1 MNPASRHY
9 GSWTEPGYFRT
20 LFYILSV
27 VVIAVMGSLSPDYG
41 QTGDEWLQL
50 EYGRHIWNYFVHGDP
65 RALNYDDMSLQYLG
79 QQFYGGLFDFGTE
92 ILHQWFPAIPHL
104 TLRHFVNALMG
115 AVMMIFT
122 GLLARRISGRW
133 SIGLLAL
140 LFMVFSPRIFGESMN
155 NPKDIPF
162 ATGFIM
168 GIYGLLALVQEVKTR
183 RLWRA
188 ALWVTLGF
196 GIAFG
201 VRSAGGLLFG
211 GYVGVFLVLRYLLN
225 KEWRADIGDQSYI
238 WTKKLSWALVLS
250 LVLGYIIGLLAWPW
264 GLASPIANPLQ
275 SLSEMTNRETQ
286 IRVLFEGAYRMNYA
300 MPWYYEFKWMVITNP
315 LIVILGILGFFVL
328 WMPAARRY
336 GWDMTLFVVFA
347 AFFPL
352 FYMIY
357 KNSSV
362 YDSWRHVFFLYPFWV
377 IMASL
382 AVDLILDR
390 LPQGRAPYLAWAL
403 AVLAL
408 LPEIFWTI
416 RSHPNQYVY
425 FNALQGGVKGAY
437 GQYDLDYYQNTGK
450 QAADW
455 IRENVEPLPDRKIIL
470 LSNMMGFDK
479 YFLPDTA
486 WIEYRYGRYANRHH
500 LEWDYYVSN
509 PRYLPAV
516 QMQQRIWPPPNT
528 IHTIDVD
535 GVPLAAIMEN
545 STQAGIQA
553 KAAFDSSQYGAAA
566 AHYAQYLDMDPT
578 DEQAWINYAI
588 CLASVGQGQQ
598 AIEAVNQACLLDD
611 RRPDFYEILAQIHS
625 IRGDAAAAQQARN
638 KVWEINQILEE
649 SMTPPGRGKRP

>member
-1 MNPASRHY
+1 MNPSPPPN
-9 GSWTEPGYFRT
+9 GSWTEPGFFRT
-20 LFYILSV
+20 LFYVLAV
-27 VVIAVMGSLSPDYG
+27 LVLAVMGVLSPDYG

-92 ILHQWFPAIPHL
+92 VLHQWFPAIPHL
-104 TLRHFVNALMG
+104 TLRHFVNALLG
-115 AVMMIFT
+115 ALMMIFT

-133 SIGLLAL
+133 SIGILAL
-140 LFMVFSPRIFGESMN
+140 LFLFFSPRIFGESMN

-162 ATGFIM
+162 AAGFIM
-168 GIYGLLALVQEVKTR
+168 GIYGLAALVEEIRTR
-183 RLWRA
+183 RRWKA
-188 ALWVTLGF
+188 ALWVALGF
-196 GIAFG
+196 GLAFG

-211 GYVGVFLVLRYLLN
+211 GYVVVFLALRFLLN
-225 KEWRADIGDQSYI
+225 RDWREEMRDKSYH
-238 WTKKLSWALVLS
+238 WAKKLSLFLLLS
-250 LVLGYIIGLLAWPW
+250 LLVGYIIGLLAWPW

-300 MPWYYEFKWMVITNP
+300 MPWYYEFKWMAITNP
-315 LIVILGILGFFVL
+315 LIVLLGLIGFFVL
-328 WMPAARRY
+328 WRSATRKY
-336 GWDMTLFVVFA
+336 GLDWTVFLVFA

-377 IMASL
+377 VMAAL
-382 AVDLILDR
+382 AIDLILDR
-390 LPQGRAPYLAWAL
+390 IPQGRAKYIALGL

-408 LPEIFWTI
+408 LPEILWTV

-455 IRENVEPLPDRKIIL
+455 IRENAAPREDRRL
-470 LSNMMGFDK
+470 LVLSNMMGFDK
-479 YFLPDTA
+479 YFQPDSG
-486 WIEYRYGRYANRHH
+486 WIEYRYGRYGNRHH

-509 PRYLPAV
+509 PRYLPAI
-516 QMQQRIWPPPNT
+516 QMQQEIWPPPHT
-528 IHTIDVD
+528 VHTIEVD
-535 GVPLAAIMEN
+535 GVPLAAILKN
-545 STQAGIQA
+545 STQAGIEA
-553 KAAFDSSQYGAAA
+553 KAAFDSSQFDAAIQY
-566 AHYAQYLDMDPT
+566 YAEYLAMDPT

-588 CLASVGQGQQ
+588 SLASLGQWQQ
-598 AIEAVNQACLLDD
+598 AIDAVDQACRLDN

-625 IRGDAAAAQQARN
+625 ILGDAAAEQQARN
-638 KVWEINQILEE
+638 KAWEINQILQE
-649 SMTPPGRGKRP
+649 SMTPP